1 MAGVNWIKLNTNMFD
16 DDKIKMLESL
26 PDKDALLIIW
36 IKLLIQA
43 GRTNASGYIYLNE
56 KIPFNEESLSC
67 IFNRPINTVRLAL
80 TTFQKF
86 GMLEIEDDGKIAILN
101 WQKHQNEKGLEDIRK
116 QNAERQALRRERQKQ
131 ALLDDGIKP
140 TNINTKNKTLELRTP
155 NRDNNAT
162 CNVTNNATNNA
173 TKFQDSPKTPLP
185 PELDKFTSKT
195 FSDFGITP
203 QSIQDALGQPTMS
216 VKESERPLIL
226 ALLSEGCE
234 PLDFKEALNMTVK
247 EGKAVRSVK
256 YLQSR
261 IRDARDMRKAGT
273 TGKAAMTDNEIL
285 QHNIQEDLK
294 RFLGANPCSKS

>member
-1 MAGVNWIKLNTNMFD
+1 MAGVNWIKLTTNMFD

-131 ALLDDGIKP
+131 ALLEDDTKSA
-140 TNINTKNKTLELRTP
+140 NINTKNKTLELRTP
-155 NRDNNAT
+155 NSDNNAT
-162 CNVTNNATNNA
+162 CNVTNHATNNA
-173 TKFQDSPKTPLP
+173 TKFQDSPKTTLPL
-185 PELDKFTSKT
+185 ELDRFVGKT
-195 FSDFGITP
+195 FSDYGFTP
-203 QSIQDALGQPTMS
+203 QQIQNALEQPTRP
-216 VKESERPLIL
+216 VAESEKPYIFS
-226 ALLSEGCE
+226 LLEEGCIPE
-234 PLDFKEALNMTVK
+234 DFKAGFQSTVK
-247 EGKAVRSVK
+247 EGKAVRNVN

-273 TGKAAMTDNEIL
+273 LGKKPMTDQEIYAENVRL
-285 QHNIQEDLK
+285 DAL
-294 RFLGANPCSKS
+294 RTLGYNV

>member
-1 MAGVNWIKLNTNMFD
+1 MAGASWIKLTTNMFD

-67 IFNRPINTVRLAL
+67 IFNRPINTIRLAL
-80 TTFQKF
+80 STFQKF

-101 WQKHQNEKGLEDIRK
+101 WQKHQNEKGLDDIRK
-116 QNAERQALRRERQKQ
+116 QNAQRQALRRERQKK
-131 ALLDDGIKP
+131 ALLEDGTK
-140 TNINTKNKTLELRTP
+140 TANINTKNKILELRTP
-155 NRDNNAT
+155 NSDNNAT

-173 TKFQDSPKTPLP
+173 MEFQDVPKNPP
-185 PELDKFTSKT
+185 APELDKFARKT
-195 FSDFGITP
+195 FTDYGVNP
-203 QSIQDALGQPTMS
+203 QDIQNALEQPTRP
-216 VKESERPLIL
+216 VVESEKTLIFS
-226 ALLSEGCE
+226 LLEEGCIPE
-234 PLDFKEALNMTVK
+234 DFRVGFQSTVK

-273 TGKAAMTDNEIL
+273 LGKKPMTDQEIYAE
-285 QHNIQEDLK
+285 NIRLDTLK
-294 RFLGANPCSKS
+294 FMGCKV

>member
-1 MAGVNWIKLNTNMFD
+1 MAGASWIKLTTNMFD

-56 KIPFNEESLSC
+56 KIPFNEESLAC

-80 TTFQKF
+80 STFQKF

-116 QNAERQALRRERQKQ
+116 QNAQRQALRRERQKQ
-131 ALLDDGIKP
+131 ALLKDGTK
-140 TNINTKNKTLELRTP
+140 NANLNTKNKILELRTP
-155 NRDNNAT
+155 NSDNNAT
-162 CNVTNNATNNA
+162 GNVTCNATNNA
-173 TKFQDSPKTPLP
+173 TQNTEPEKGFLP
-185 PELDKFTSKT
+185 PELDKFAGKT
-195 FSDFGITP
+195 FSDYGINP
-203 QSIQDALGQPTMS
+203 QEIQNALGQPTMP

-234 PLDFKEALNMTVK
+234 PIDFKEALNTTIQ
-247 EGKAVRSVK
+247 EGKAVRNVK

-273 TGKAAMTDNEIL
+273 LGKKPMTDQEIYAENVRL
-285 QHNIQEDLK
+285 DAL
-294 RFLGANPCSKS
+294 RTLGYKV

>member
-1 MAGVNWIKLNTNMFD
+1 MAGASWIKLNTNMFD

-67 IFNRPINTVRLAL
+67 IFNRPINTIRLAL
-80 TTFQKF
+80 STFQRF
-86 GMLEIEDDGKIAILN
+86 GMLEIEEDGKIAILN
-101 WQKHQNEKGLEDIRK
+101 WQKHQNEKGLDEIRK
-116 QNAERQALRRERQKQ
+116 KNAQRQALRRERQKN
-131 ALLDDGIKP
+131 ALLEDGTKNAIL
-140 TNINTKNKTLELRTP
+140 NTKNKILELRAP
-155 NRDNNAT
+155 NSDNNAT
-162 CNVTNNATNNA
+162 CNVTSNATNNA
-173 TKFQDSPKTPLP
+173 TKFQDAPDSPLP
-185 PELDKFTSKT
+185 QELDKFTSKSFADYNT
-195 FSDFGITP
+195 TP
-203 QSIQDALGQPTMS
+203 QDIQNALGQPTMP

-234 PLDFKEALNMTVK
+234 PIDFKEALNTTIQ
-247 EGKAVRSVK
+247 EGKAVRNVK

-273 TGKAAMTDNEIL
+273 LGKKPMTDQQELEERIKRETL
-285 QHNIQEDLK
+285 Q
-294 RFLGANPCSKS
+294 FLGYKV

>member
-1 MAGVNWIKLNTNMFD
+1 MAGASWIKLNTNMFD

-67 IFNRPINTVRLAL
+67 IFNRPINTIRLAL
-80 TTFQKF
+80 STFQKF
-86 GMLEIEDDGKIAILN
+86 GMLEIEEDGKIAILN
-101 WQKHQNEKGLEDIRK
+101 WQKHQNEKGLDDIRK
-116 QNAERQALRRERQKQ
+116 QNAQRQALRRERQKQ
-131 ALLDDGIKP
+131 AILEDGTK
-140 TNINTKNKTLELRTP
+140 TANLNTKNKILELRTP
-155 NRDNNAT
+155 NSDNNAT

-173 TKFQDSPKTPLP
+173 TKSRDVEESFLP
-185 PELDKFTSKT
+185 PELDKFASKT
-195 FSDFGITP
+195 FSDYNVNP
-203 QSIQDALGQPTMS
+203 QDIQNALGQPTMP
-216 VKESERPLIL
+216 VKESEKPLIL

-234 PLDFKEALNMTVK
+234 PIDFKEALNTTIQ
-247 EGKAVRSVK
+247 EGKAVRNVK

-273 TGKAAMTDNEIL
+273 LGKKPMTDQEIYAENVRL
-285 QHNIQEDLK
+285 DAL
-294 RFLGANPCSKS
+294 RTLGYNV